1 MLDTRKC
8 RRSPGASDRKSV
20 RPLHRGSAGL
30 LLPVM
35 LASVLSVAA
44 PAKAEQSFVVGSDRG
59 GYLHDRLIEL
69 ENLQRNGVLVEIRGR
84 VCYSTC
90 TMFLGLPGT
99 CVDPDTVFGFHGP
112 SRSGRRLAPKDFDY
126 FSRVMA
132 SYYPE
137 PLRKWFM
144 DKGRNRI
151 NGVHKIKG
159 TEIIRMG
166 IPACR
171 TA

>member
-1 MLDTRKC
+1 MAIL
-8 RRSPGASDRKSV
+8 SPANAQHS
-20 RPLHRGSAGL
+20 
-30 LLPVM
+30 M
-35 LASVLSVAA
+35 
-44 PAKAEQSFVVGSDRG
+44 VVKSDRG

-69 ENLQRNGVLVEIRGR
+69 ENLQRNGIRVEIRGR

-99 CVDPDTVFGFHGP
+99 CVDPNTTFGFHGP
-112 SRSGRRLAPKDFDY
+112 SRSGRRLAPADFEY
-126 FSRVMA
+126 FSQVMA
-132 SYYPE
+132 DYYPE

-159 TEIIRMG
+159 SEIIRLG